1 MSGTK
6 SLDGCRVLVV
16 EDEYFIADEMRRAI
30 QAAGGA
36 VEGPYPD
43 VDQAL
48 SVVRDGACD
57 VAVLDVNLRGE
68 MVYPLA
74 EALQWK
80 GIPFVFATGYE
91 LESVPDRLKGIPV
104 WQKPIVPTDL
114 VSNLAMILDPS
125 RPS

>member
-1 MSGTK
+1 MGK
-6 SLDGCRVLVV
+6 GKPLDGCRVLVV
-16 EDEYFIADEMRRAI
+16 EDAYFIADEMRRAI
-30 QAAGGA
+30 QAAGG
-36 VEGPYPD
+36 VVKGPYPD
-43 VDQAL
+43 VQQAL
-48 SVVRDGACD
+48 PVVRDGACD

-91 LESVPDRLKGIPV
+91 LKSVPERLKSVPV
-104 WQKPIVPTDL
+104 WRKPIVPTSL
-114 VSNLAMILDPS
+114 VSDLAMILDLS